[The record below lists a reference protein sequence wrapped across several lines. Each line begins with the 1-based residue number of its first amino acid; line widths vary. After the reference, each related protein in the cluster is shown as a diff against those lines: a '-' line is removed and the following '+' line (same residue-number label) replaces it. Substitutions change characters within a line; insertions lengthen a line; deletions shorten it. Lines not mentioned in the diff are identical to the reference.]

1 MDNFVFHN
9 PAKILFGKGVEKQAA
24 QEVRAFGG
32 TRVLLVYGGGSIKR
46 SGLYDTLTESL
57 RAEGLP
63 FWELGGV
70 QPNPRLGLVKEGIR
84 LCREQGI
91 DFLLAAGGGSV
102 IDTAKGIAVGVPDEG
117 DLWEFY
123 ERKRMP
129 EKALPVG
136 VVLTIPAAGS
146 ESSDS
151 SVLTKE
157 EGQRKLGF
165 SSPLMIPRFAIMNPA
180 FTCTLPA
187 YQTACGASDILAH
200 LMERYFTRV
209 EHVDFTDRLIE
220 ASLRTILDYAPLA
233 LAHPEDYD
241 IQAEIMWA
249 GTIAHNNLLNTG
261 RVGDWGSHR
270 IEHELSALYDIAHG
284 AGLAIIFP
292 AWMKY
297 VWRED
302 PARFVQ
308 FASRVLG
315 VEIAYGN
322 PERAAETAIAR
333 LEQFY
338 HSLGLPTR
346 LSEAGIP
353 DDRLREMAHKCT
365 LPGPQGNFKKLYEE
379 DVYNIYCLA
388 K

>member
-165 SSPLMIPRFAIMNPA
+165 SSPAMIPRFAIMNPA

>member
-102 IDTAKGIAVGVPDEG
+102 IDTAKGIAVGVPDKG

-165 SSPLMIPRFAIMNPA
+165 SSPLMTPRFAIMNPA

-220 ASLRTILDYAPLA
+220 ASLRAILDYAPLA

-241 IQAEIMWA
+241 IRAEIMWA

-308 FASRVLG
+308 FASRVFG

-322 PERAAETAIAR
+322 PERAVETAIAR

-338 HSLGLPTR
+338 RSLGLPTR